1 MPALNSSPATPYF
14 GTCPIDFT
22 AVTPGLAAPHKKV
35 VETHASQARAIL
47 SNLKNTIAED
57 SDDKAARERKRCAS
71 IVKTIK
77 KVKGERVKN
86 QAYESKKFQDCIAW
100 LNVQEKD
107 IGELQEKINKERA
120 RHDNWSATQKVHAE
134 KAHKK
139 VQKDVTD
146 WLIGLK

>member
-1 MPALNSSPATPYF
+1 MSPAARLPTPACLCRARASSPAHRDSDPPPRTHLCVPALNSSPATPYF
-14 GTCPIDFT
+14 GACPIDFT

-107 IGELQEKINKERA
+107 IGELQEK
-120 RHDNWSATQKVHAE
+120 
-134 KAHKK
+134 
-139 VQKDVTD
+139 
-146 WLIGLK
+146 